1 MQSFELLE
9 KILEIVTKAEID
21 FDEIAKRI
29 PASKERLKLAIELL
43 IEFGFIS
50 VKGKHYVI
58 ECNGRELL
66 KLST

>member
-1 MQSFELLE
+1 MRSFELLE
-9 KILEIVTKAEID
+9 KILEIVTKTEMD
-21 FDEIAKRI
+21 FDEISKRI
-29 PASKERLKLAIELL
+29 PESKERLKLVIEFL

-50 VKGKHYVI
+50 VKGRHYVI